1 MSNPDMGVNLD
12 PTDKVFSLQILVA
25 QVVQIQNS
33 VDDIASPVGISSN
46 MLIKAA
52 ITKISFFS
60 IFSTIKHASNK
71 RKVCFHGQRIRLDQV
86 WKAVVSGSYGI
97 KNGCLN

>member
-1 MSNPDMGVNLD
+1 MGVNLD

-52 ITKISFFS
+52 ITKISFFLA
-60 IFSTIKHASNK
+60 FSPQLSMLATFMLPSLQINRTTMHYNF
-71 RKVCFHGQRIRLDQV
+71 R
-86 WKAVVSGSYGI
+86 
-97 KNGCLN
+97 